1 MGVISTITITVN
13 GQERALEGPV
23 PLTDFLRDLG
33 VRATFMAVA
42 RNGEVLRKEEHAGVT
57 IRDGDVLELVRPVGG
72 GARCGTRCSSGPN
85 MAAGGPEDVCLR
97 SKS

>member
-1 MGVISTITITVN
+1 MTITVN

-23 PLTDFLRDLG
+23 ALTEFLRSLG

-42 RNGEVLRKEEHAGVT
+42 HNGEVLRREEHAGVT

-72 GARCGTRCSSGPN
+72 GGDGW
-85 MAAGGPEDVCLR
+85 
-97 SKS
+97 K